1 MGALFSAL
9 MSLVNPRQEYKLI
22 IVGLDNA
29 GKTTTLY
36 KLHLGEVVMTQP
48 TIGSNVE
55 SIKHNNVHFEV
66 WDLGGQ
72 TTLRN
77 SWQSYYR
84 NTASVIMMARL
95 RLHTHH
101 PSPIIVSTPQL
112 QPHHQKLVCC
122 FFMKFHLLSLAKIIR
137 ASWSDHRVYSAPYTA
152 PRFYRPSGK
161 H

>member
-9 MSLVNPRQEYKLI
+9 CRCSTPLEYKLI

-48 TIGSNVE
+48 TIGVTS
-55 SIKHNNVHFEV
+55 SSKHNNVHFEV

-72 TTLRN
+72 QTLRN

-84 NTASVIMMARL
+84 NTASVIIWLTVRTEEDEARQGGTVQAVGV
-95 RLHTHH
+95 RGVE
-101 PSPIIVSTPQL
+101 SSE
-112 QPHHQKLVCC
+112 
-122 FFMKFHLLSLAKIIR
+122 R
-137 ASWSDHRVYSAPYTA
+137 AGVW
-152 PRFYRPSGK
+152 
-161 H
+161 